1 MQNFKKAADF
11 GERLRLRDHDMV
23 KNLVN
28 LADIYYLQGLYARSR
43 TIIDFAA
50 KLDPH
55 DIKVKRALEALARK
69 NVAPPAAT

>member
-1 MQNFKKAADF
+1 VLQNYKKAADF

-28 LADIYYLQGLYARSR
+28 LADIYYLQGLYGRSR

-50 KLDPH
+50 KIDPH
-55 DIKVKRALEALARK
+55 NLKVKRVLEALARK
-69 NVAPPAAT
+69 NTAPA